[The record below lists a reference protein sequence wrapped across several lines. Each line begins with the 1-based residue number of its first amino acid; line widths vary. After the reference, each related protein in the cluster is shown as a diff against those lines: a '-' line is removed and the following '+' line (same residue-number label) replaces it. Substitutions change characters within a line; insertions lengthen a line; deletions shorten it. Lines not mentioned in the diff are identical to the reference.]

1 MLVLAHVLFLLEVC
15 EFDARRP
22 HLNSTKIAPPYA
34 PPPPKVE
41 AGLRPARVAHTSIP
55 PFLSAP
61 QCPRPHK
68 KKRRP
73 VASGGGFKSLGWFA
87 CYPPSL
93 PVPEHTN
100 RQHAQRQQARTILWQ
115 QFLMRKA
122 YTQSVNGS
130 NSSIPPYDRIWTQAE
145 RKDPKTNGRQPSRPT
160 SRSNQYSMPRFVLR
174 AYLELPHQGLRR
186 FEWTTVSSLASLS
199 SLWLF
204 LGRSQTLLYSQRS
217 EY

>member
-1 MLVLAHVLFLLEVC
+1 VAQALLPVL
-15 EFDARRP
+15 RRP
-22 HLNSTKIAPPYA
+22 RNPRFKQDRRRIKYSMPQESPVKSTTHNPRSTIFSASASLAP
-34 PPPPKVE
+34 
-41 AGLRPARVAHTSIP
+41 
-55 PFLSAP
+55 
-61 QCPRPHK
+61 K

-73 VASGGGFKSLGWFA
+73 VASGGGFKSLSWFS

-93 PVPEHTN
+93 PLPEHTN
-100 RQHAQRQQARTILWQ
+100 RQHAQQQQARTILWQ

-160 SRSNQYSMPRFVLR
+160 SRSNQDSMPRFVLR